1 MADWREFGAS
11 NEPDTCL
18 WCGNKLRYLSKHS
31 HYETSEVPLDPNDYN
46 DQFLIEE
53 GHTTKKKYSNVVDER
68 WAKSGGYHDG
78 FFCGLRCAYQFAVR
92 LAQLGRRLS
101 TQGRSHFTK

>member
-1 MADWREFGAS
+1 MADWREFNAS

-18 WCGNKLRYLSKHS
+18 WCGRKLSYLTKHS
-31 HYETSEVPLDPNDYN
+31 HYEVTNVPLDPKIENEAY
-46 DQFLIEE
+46 LLEE
-53 GHTTKKKYSNVVDER
+53 GQTTRKQYKNVVDER

-92 LAQLGRRLS
+92 LAELGRRLNAK
-101 TQGRSHFTK
+101 G